1 MKNERDR
8 TKLKFYKGE
17 YIGFEVSR
25 KTFEEHRDNMQRE
38 FLLKEKRQG
47 EILDEKRRLEEL
59 LKVAE
64 LELTVLKKENEQYE
78 EKSRISTLAKRDL
91 QDRLRQQMEQT
102 AKL

>member
-1 MKNERDR
+1 
-8 TKLKFYKGE
+8 
-17 YIGFEVSR
+17 
-25 KTFEEHRDNMQRE
+25 MQRE

-47 EILDEKRRLEEL
+47 EIIDEKRRLEEL

-91 QDRLRQQMEQT
+91 QDRLRLQLE
-102 AKL
+102 